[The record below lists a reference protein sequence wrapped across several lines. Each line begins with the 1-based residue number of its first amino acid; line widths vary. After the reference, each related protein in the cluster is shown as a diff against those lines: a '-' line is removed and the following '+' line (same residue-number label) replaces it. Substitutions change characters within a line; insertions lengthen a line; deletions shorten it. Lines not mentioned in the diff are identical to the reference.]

1 MKKPTFV
8 DDNLFIKKKNT
19 MATVIL
25 GKKNE
30 PQKKNLFD
38 QESDE

>member
-30 PQKKNLFD
+30 QKKNLFD
-38 QESDE
+38 QESEE

>member
-1 MKKPTFV
+1 MKKTTFV
-8 DDNLFIKKKNT
+8 DGNLFKKKNT
-19 MATVIL
+19 MVDVIIP
-25 GKKNE
+25 KKNE